1 MSNLV
6 AFPVLL
12 SFGTGILLLFLHG
25 RVSVQRIVAFLGSLG
40 LLGVSITLTS
50 TVWQHGIQVRTA
62 GGWPVPF
69 GITLA
74 VDLFGGMM
82 TILAAIILF
91 TSLLFAY
98 RDLDPAREKN
108 FFYPVLF
115 FMMAGINLSFVT
127 GDLFNL
133 FVAFEV
139 MLISSYFLLT
149 LGGSGGQLREGLKY
163 LILNATAST
172 VFLIAVALL
181 YGVTSSLNMA
191 DVAAKAAQQPGNPY
205 FTLIGILFMVVF
217 ASKGALFP
225 LYWWLPR
232 SYFFAPN
239 GIAAL
244 FAAMLTKVGVYALVR
259 VFTLIFVHDTSF
271 THNLLLW
278 VAGLTMLLGVFG
290 AIAQYDFKAILSYH
304 IISQIGYMIMGL
316 GLYTPLALAGTVFYI
331 AHHIIVKSGL
341 FLLAGVT
348 QRITGHTDFKKYSGL
363 LTGYPGLAFT
373 FLATGISL
381 AGVPP
386 FSGFFSKFAL
396 LKAAVEKGAWGIA
409 TVSLVVSLFTLFS
422 MIKIYR
428 KAFWGKESGERTKRT
443 GMDHAMALLPALILL
458 ALSVAMGIG
467 ARPMMEFALAASEQ
481 LMNPNIYIQAVMG
494 R

>member
-6 AFPVLL
+6 AYPVLL
-12 SFGTGILLLFLHG
+12 CFGTGILLLFLHG
-25 RVSVQRIVAFLGSLG
+25 RVALQRAVAFLASLASLAISI
-40 LLGVSITLTS
+40 LLTY
-50 TVWQHGIQVRTA
+50 TVWTQGIQVQTA

-69 GITLA
+69 GITLT

-82 TILAAIILF
+82 TILSAIILF
-91 TSLLFAY
+91 TSLLFAFK
-98 RDLDPAREKN
+98 DLDPDRERA

-149 LGGSGGQLREGLKY
+149 IGGSPGQLREGIKY

-172 VFLIAVALL
+172 IFLVAIALL

-191 DVAAKAAQQPGNPY
+191 DVAQKVAQEPGNPY
-205 FTLIGILFMVVF
+205 ITLIGILFMIVF

-225 LYWWLPR
+225 LYFWLPR
-232 SYFFAPN
+232 SYYFAPN

-259 VFTLIFVHDTSF
+259 VFTLIFVHDVSY
-271 THNLLLW
+271 THTILLW
-278 VAGLTMLLGVFG
+278 VAGGTMLLGVLG

-316 GLYTPLALAGTVFYI
+316 GLFTQLALAGTVFYI

-363 LTGYPGLAFT
+363 LADYPGLAFT

-396 LKAAVEKGAWGIA
+396 LKAGVEQGSWGIV

-422 MIKIYR
+422 MVKIYR
-428 KAFWGKESGERTKRT
+428 KAFWGKESGQRRKPSF
-443 GMDHAMALLPALILL
+443 GDHAMAMLPAVLLL
-458 ALSVAMGIG
+458 ALSVTMGLG
-467 ARPMMEFALAASEQ
+467 ARYMMDFAMVAADQ
-481 LMNPNIYIQAVMG
+481 LLNPNQYIQAVMG